1 MQKKLLGMFAIG
13 LFSVFAASQASAAAG
28 NCEANAVSKDGK
40 PLAGAAKNAFMK
52 KCEAESKGGA
62 ADAPKATTQQQKMKD
77 CNAEAK
83 TKALKG
89 DERKAFMKSCL
100 SADKK

>member
-1 MQKKLLGMFAIG
+1 MNKFIMTAVAS
-13 LFSVFAASQASAAAG
+13 LFLVGVQSQAFALTA
-28 NCEANAVSKDGK
+28 
-40 PLAGAAKNAFMK
+40 
-52 KCEAESKGGA
+52 
-62 ADAPKATTQQQKMKD
+62 QQGKMKA

-89 DERKAFMKSCL
+89 DERKSFMKDCL